1 MIRLILMLVFFIYIY
16 CCKHKDPKNIYL
28 KTKGYIEVPD
38 VETNKSKL
46 VKLFN
51 QDQIYEQI
59 RTMYVSEI
67 FVHLKKV
74 VRLLKDIREVR
85 NLSFIFI
92 LLHE

>member
-1 MIRLILMLVFFIYIY
+1 
-16 CCKHKDPKNIYL
+16 L
-28 KTKGYIEVPD
+28 KSKGYIEVPD

-67 FVHLKKV
+67 FVHLKKA
-74 VRLLKDIREVR
+74 VRLLKDIREVKCIW
-85 NLSFIFI
+85 FIFI
-92 LLHE
+92 NKFVKYLIIYDVLEAKRIEQFK